1 MGFMQRLRQALLGEA
16 AERPA
21 SERPSASTARTGTA
35 AQTARNPQTQQQ
47 RSARPAQSMKPA
59 QSAKSTKTAQPDR
72 TAQTASPTQSKQPTQ
87 VRSTPARQGAQ
98 SQRPARRN
106 TPQTQQHGNE
116 ALPSLD
122 LVGRRYGAERRDDSS
137 RLAPQP
143 LLDAGTIAKAR
154 SAIGPIEK
162 NELSDEQISAIAG
175 AAHNTLVLAG
185 AGTGKTTTIVG
196 YIAWLLKTGKAKPN
210 EILVLSFT
218 RKSADEM
225 SGRIQAQT
233 GEAIRACT
241 FHSLGLEICRN
252 STIANR
258 PIIDENTA
266 NKAIGSAFGQLLA
279 TSIPYRLL
287 AFKLMPRHLLEKY
300 GAAARTEAFRM
311 PEKDYEFNQYAQHL
325 VDTAKTIIQ
334 QMRSNN
340 IDVNGMRAL
349 NRRYGGTHAGRNAE
363 MLDLIEPLYRAYMD
377 CFHANNGID
386 FPGMIIDAIDCVKT
400 GKYRH
405 EYRYV
410 LIDEYQDMSRP
421 RYELIRAMR
430 EQRDFS
436 LFCVGDDWQSIY
448 RFAGSDIGLILDFDK
463 LWSAWGKTRMF
474 QITTTRRFRA
484 SLIEAS
490 GAFVMSDPSLYV
502 KHLHSTNEKKDY
514 SLKALGGKTPEERFT
529 VIVEQLRKLPKKASV
544 LLLGRYHSDLNLIT
558 KYDRE
563 GLFRCE
569 RDRITFLEKPEM
581 TIEFMTAH
589 KSKGLQRDF
598 VFLLC
603 CSGGLKGFPSAIPEE
618 PLLGLL
624 LPEVER
630 YPYAEER
637 RLFYVAMTRC
647 RKKVFFVVDQAR
659 PSKFMYEL
667 HDHICPN
674 IFRGVT
680 LPPQCPMCGSALAER
695 HPRNNPDRAFYGC
708 TGYPAC
714 NYIRN
719 IR

>member
-1 MGFMQRLRQALLGEA
+1 MGLLQLLRQALIGEA
-16 AERPA
+16 AEHPYRAAQPSVPADSHDRQERTERPRSPQPRSQAADRQPGTASQAARASQTTGIHQATGAVQTRRNPKTRPA
-21 SERPSASTARTGTA
+21 CSSKPQHA
-35 AQTARNPQTQQQ
+35 AQSTERAGATTTQP
-47 RSARPAQSMKPA
+47 R
-59 QSAKSTKTAQPDR
+59 
-72 TAQTASPTQSKQPTQ
+72 
-87 VRSTPARQGAQ
+87 
-98 SQRPARRN
+98 
-106 TPQTQQHGNE
+106 GNGT

-122 LVGRRYGAERRDDSS
+122 LVGRRYGAGEQVHSH
-137 RLAPQP
+137 RLTPQP
-143 LLDAGTIAKAR
+143 LLDDATIANAR
-154 SAIGPIEK
+154 TAIGAIEK

-196 YIAWLLKTGKAKPN
+196 YIAWLLKTGKAQPG

-225 SGRIQAQT
+225 SARIHRQT
-233 GEAIRACT
+233 GESIRACT

-279 TSIPYRLL
+279 TNVPYRLL
-287 AFKLMPRHLLEKY
+287 AFTLMPKHLGQKY
-300 GAAARTEAFRM
+300 GAAARRRDFRL
-311 PEKDYEFNQYAQHL
+311 PVKDYEFNQYTQHL

-340 IDVNGMRAL
+340 IDVDAMRAL
-349 NRRYGGTHAGRNAE
+349 NRRYGGRHTGRNAE
-363 MLDLIEPLYRAYMD
+363 MLDLIEPLYHAYVD
-377 CFHANNGID
+377 CFRTVHGID
-386 FPGMIIDAIDCVKT
+386 FPGMIVDAIECVKT
-400 GKYRH
+400 GTYRH

-421 RYELIRAMR
+421 RYALIRAMR

-463 LWSAWGKTRMF
+463 LWSAWGETRMF

-514 SLKALGGKTPEERFT
+514 SLKALGGKTPEERFN
-529 VIVEQLRKLPKKASV
+529 VIVEQLRKLPRKASV
-544 LLLGRYHSDLNLIT
+544 LLLGRYRSDLGLIT
-558 KYDRE
+558 RQDAE
-563 GLFRCE
+563 GLFRFE
-569 RDRITFLEKPEM
+569 GDSITFLEKPEM

-630 YPYAEER
+630 FPYAEER

-667 HDHICPN
+667 HDRICPN
-674 IFRGVT
+674 IFRGVA
-680 LPPQCPMCGSALAER
+680 LPPQCPMCGSALMER
-695 HPRNNPDRAFYGC
+695 HPRNDPDRAFYGC
-708 TGYPAC
+708 TGYPSC
-714 NYIRN
+714 TYLRN

>member
-1 MGFMQRLRQALLGEA
+1 MGIWQLIQQTLLGKA
-16 AERPA
+16 AERPV
-21 SERPSASTARTGTA
+21 A
-35 AQTARNPQTQQQ
+35 AQSPAPAVQAGKAVQTGKASQAGKARPTAPGQRFQNSTKPQPQ
-47 RSARPAQSMKPA
+47 RSAQPGKPA
-59 QSAKSTKTAQPDR
+59 GR
-72 TAQTASPTQSKQPTQ
+72 QTQAT
-87 VRSTPARQGAQ
+87 ARQSHGGD
-98 SQRPARRN
+98 
-106 TPQTQQHGNE
+106 TP
-116 ALPSLD
+116 LPSLD
-122 LVGRRYGAERRDDSS
+122 LIGRHYGTTKRSNSRR
-137 RLAPQP
+137 LEPQP
-143 LLDAGTIAKAR
+143 LLDAATIANAR
-154 SAIGPIEK
+154 STIGNVEK
-162 NELSDEQISAIAG
+162 NELSDEQISAIVG

-196 YIAWLLKTGKAKPN
+196 YIAWLLNTGKAQPN

-225 SGRIQAQT
+225 SARIQAQT
-233 GEAIRACT
+233 GAAIRACT
-241 FHSLGLEICRN
+241 FHSLGLEICRS

-258 PIIDENTA
+258 PIIDENVA
-266 NKAIGSAFGQLLA
+266 NKAIKAAFDQLLA

-287 AFKLMPRHLLEKY
+287 AFKLMPKHLGEKY
-300 GAAARTEAFRM
+300 AAAARLENFRL
-311 PEKDYEFNQYAQHL
+311 PVKDYDFNQYAQHL

-340 IDVNGMRAL
+340 INVDGMRAL
-349 NRRYGGTHAGRNAE
+349 NRHYGGKHTGRNAE
-363 MLDLIEPLYRAYMD
+363 MLDLIEPLYRAYAE
-377 CFHANNGID
+377 CFRANNGID
-386 FPGMIIDAIDCVKT
+386 FPGMIVDAIQCVKT

-421 RYELIRAMR
+421 RYALIRALR

-463 LWSAWGKTRMF
+463 LWEQWGETRMF
-474 QITTTRRFRA
+474 QITTTRRFRT

-490 GAFVMSDPSLYV
+490 GDFVMADPSLYV

-544 LLLGRYHSDLNLIT
+544 LLLGRYRSDLNLIT
-558 KYDRE
+558 GQDRE
-563 GLFRCE
+563 GLFRC
-569 RDRITFLEKPEM
+569 DGNSITFLEKPEM

-603 CSGGLKGFPSAIPEE
+603 CSGGLKGFPSTIPEE

-630 YPYAEER
+630 YPHAEER

-647 RKKVFFVVDQAR
+647 KKKMFFVVDQTR
-659 PSKFMYEL
+659 PSRFIYEL
-667 HDHICPN
+667 HDRICPN
-674 IFRGVT
+674 IFRGVS
-680 LPPQCPMCGSALAER
+680 LPPQCPMCGSALTER
-695 HPRNNPDRAFYGC
+695 HTRNNPNSTFYGC
-708 TGYPAC
+708 TGYPFC
-714 NYIRN
+714 TYVKHIR
-719 IR
+719 